1 MSFARLADDEEG
13 EEEGPVSGNEG
24 GGGERLWEKASFPLC
39 VYEGC
44 KVEHRGALL
53 FRSIPTTLPLIS
65 IHCTLLPLTAGPL
78 SHPVL

>member
-1 MSFARLADDEEG
+1 MSFARLTDDEEG
-13 EEEGPVSGNEG
+13 DEEGPVSG
-24 GGGERLWEKASFPLC
+24 GGEGDRLWERASFPLC

-53 FRSIPTTLPLIS
+53 FHFIPTTLPLIS
-65 IHCTLLPLTAGPL
+65 IHSTLLPLTARPL

>member
-13 EEEGPVSGNEG
+13 KEEGPSLEMKGE
-24 GGGERLWEKASFPLC
+24 GERLWEKASFPLC

-44 KVEHRGALL
+44 KVEHREAPL
-53 FRSIPTTLPLIS
+53 FHSIPTTLPLIS
-65 IHCTLLPLTAGPL
+65 IHSTLLPLTARPL